1 MHLLRVVISVGLA
14 LQASVGL
21 AKTQT
26 QSAYLVNHQRA
37 EVVQQSTGL
46 VWQACAAGM
55 TLKAGKCSGEALAL
69 THSQATDY
77 AKQLS
82 VKTGLPWRLP
92 TQEELASLVHC
103 QHRALPGSEQRA
115 IDGCIGHRKGYS
127 AKPTVF
133 SRLPDLLWSNTT
145 YVDGEYTNRA
155 MLLDFKDAQNKIAW
169 KETTEL
175 PFLLVRGETAVQER
189 PYSVQYGDLDN
200 HRYTYYGACRDNKR
214 SFELSFNVNP
224 AHLNTCVR
232 FDDNTHSTCIKEGR
246 SFDDAIMI
254 VCNMKPDPD
263 KSHNATN
270 ATE

>member
-1 MHLLRVVISVGLA
+1 MHLLRVLISVGLV
-14 LQASVGL
+14 LNASVGL

-26 QSAYLVNHQRA
+26 QSAYLVNEPRA

-46 VWQACAAGM
+46 IWQACAAGM
-55 TLKAGKCSGEALAL
+55 TLKSGKCSGKTLAL

-82 VKTGLPWRLP
+82 SKTGLAWRLP

-103 QHRALPGSEQRA
+103 QYRALPGSEQRA
-115 IDGCIGHRKGYS
+115 IDGCNGHRKGYS
-127 AKPTVF
+127 AKPKAF

-145 YVDGEYTNRA
+145 YFDNEYTNRA
-155 MLLDFKDAQNKIAW
+155 MVLDFRDAQNKIAW

-175 PFLLVRGETAVQER
+175 PFLLVRGEVTVDEL
-189 PYSVQYGDLDN
+189 PYSVQYGDLGN
-200 HRYTYYGACRDNKR
+200 HRYTYYGVCIDNRR

-224 AHLNTCVR
+224 AHLNTCIR
-232 FDDNTHSTCIKEGR
+232 LDDRTYSICVKEDR
-246 SFDDAIMI
+246 SFHEAIMI